1 MNLYN
6 DQPQHADQLPD
17 IDPGHSP
24 QRRKILM
31 TGLGVGFALAAN
43 PVMAQVIH
51 TPADGLEAAEVKI
64 PTSDGDIPGYRAMPA
79 SGGPFPTIVVIEEIF
94 GLHEYIKDICRRL
107 ARLGYYAIAPELFAR
122 EGNPLTAD
130 INTILK
136 DIVPKVP
143 DAQAM
148 SDLDAAV
155 TFAKASG
162 KADTGRLGTIGFCWG
177 GRMVWLFAEHDPK
190 LKAAVAFYGILGGA
204 ASPTSSIKPTNP
216 IDFGASVKVPVLG
229 LYGGK
234 DDNIPAALIAKMQGE
249 LKQGGGTSQIIVYP
263 DTPHGFYA
271 DYRPSYRPEAAK
283 DAWTRAQAWFKDHG
297 VA

>member
-6 DQPQHADQLPD
+6 DQPQHAGQLPEAG
-17 IDPGHSP
+17 PGHSP
-24 QRRKILM
+24 QRRRILM

-43 PVMAQVIH
+43 PLLAQVVH
-51 TPADGLEAAEVKI
+51 TTAEGIEASEIKI

-79 SGGPFPTIVVIEEIF
+79 QGGPFPTIVVIEEIF

-107 ARLGYYAIAPELFAR
+107 AKLGYYAVAPELFAR

-148 SDLDAAV
+148 SDLDATVA
-155 TFAKASG
+155 FAKASG
-162 KADTGRLGTIGFCWG
+162 KADTDKRGTIGFCWG

-190 LKAAVAFYGILGGA
+190 LKAAVAFYGILGGM

-216 IDFGASVKVPVLG
+216 IDFGAKVTVPVLG
-229 LYGGK
+229 LYGGQ
-234 DDNIPAALIAKMQGE
+234 DSNIPGDLIAKMQAE
-249 LKQGGGTSQIIVYP
+249 LKQGGHGSEIVVYP
-263 DTPHGFYA
+263 DAPHGFFA
-271 DYRPSYRPEAAK
+271 DYRPSYRPADAK
-283 DAWTRAQAWFKDHG
+283 DAWPKALAWFKDHG